1 MDKLKREKAI
11 FGISFVGSIVAGMVL
26 ITLGYYWLGMAI
38 AFVGCLSAAL
48 YSRKI
53 AAKYK
58 RGDERAEFIEG
69 KAYSLTFRVIFITMG
84 ILLVILGGLFIRSI
98 EISAYYGIGLL
109 FAITSAVSVASR
121 HYYTKKYI

>member
-1 MDKLKREKAI
+1 MNKLKKEKLI
-11 FGISFVGSIVAGMVL
+11 FGVSFGGSIVAGMVL

-38 AFVGCLSAAL
+38 AFVGCFSVVL

-53 AAKYK
+53 AVKYK
-58 RGDERAEFIEG
+58 LGDERAEFIDG

-98 EISAYYGIGLL
+98 EISAYCVIGLL
-109 FAITSAVSVASR
+109 FALTAAVSVASR
-121 HYYTKKYI
+121 HYYIKKYS

>member
-1 MDKLKREKAI
+1 MDKLKREKVI

-38 AFVGCLSAAL
+38 TFVGCFGTAL

-58 RGDERAEFIEG
+58 MGDERAEFIEG
-69 KAYSLTFRVIFITMG
+69 KTYSLTFRVIFITMG

-98 EISAYYGIGLL
+98 EISAYYVIGLL
-109 FAITSAVSVASR
+109 FALTSAVSVASR
-121 HYYTKKYI
+121 HYYIKKYS

>member
-1 MDKLKREKAI
+1 MNKAKKEKLI
-11 FGISFVGSIVAGMVL
+11 FGVSFGGSLVAGLIV
-26 ITLGYYWLGMAI
+26 ITLGYYWLGLAI
-38 AFVGCLSAAL
+38 AFVGCFSAVL

-58 RGDERAEFIEG
+58 MGDERAEFIEG

-98 EISAYYGIGLL
+98 EISAWYVIGLL
-109 FAITSAVSVASR
+109 FALTSAVSVASR
-121 HYYTKKYI
+121 HYYTKKYS